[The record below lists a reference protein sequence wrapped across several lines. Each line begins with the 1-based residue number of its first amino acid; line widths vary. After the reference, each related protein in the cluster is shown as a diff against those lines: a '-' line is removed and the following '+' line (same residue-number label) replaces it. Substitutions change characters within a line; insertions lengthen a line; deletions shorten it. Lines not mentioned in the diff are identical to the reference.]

1 MAPTRWWHFSSHLV
15 LSDHEDRLM
24 DVRFSVEFAVLG
36 VRLPG
41 MVILHRGEGQRS
53 RPRLSPCWI
62 MTLDLLFG
70 CTRCTFTLKDLENP
84 SIHTIAALK
93 VKKKTV
99 YTSRISG
106 WTPPTVAE
114 ARSS

>member
-70 CTRCTFTLKDLENP
+70 CTRGVFVLNDHQNP
-84 SIHTIAALK
+84 IIHTI
-93 VKKKTV
+93 
-99 YTSRISG
+99 
-106 WTPPTVAE
+106 
-114 ARSS
+114 SSD